1 MICCSSRT
9 LGLLAF
15 AVGTLAIAQ
24 DPKPA
29 GTIPSS
35 FRAFVAADGR
45 FEKGSPRN
53 RADKM
58 HCLIVDNALNPTV
71 AVFSRLPPMLGNEKQ
86 APANPEVSKLAL
98 KLNELVT
105 DKELKAARLGSFVI
119 FLTLGK
125 EYPEDEKR
133 DEAAD
138 QARAL
143 SSQLKTLGV
152 PFALAPGKSE
162 DVTAWGIGEKDTLT
176 VVFYREMK
184 TIERWTF
191 TAEKPLGDDDV
202 KAIAAAVEKEL
213 RAKK

>member
-1 MICCSSRT
+1 MLRRSSRI
-9 LGLLAF
+9 LGMMACAFGALAC
-15 AVGTLAIAQ
+15 AQ

-29 GTIPSS
+29 DVIPSS
-35 FRAFVAADGR
+35 FRAFVATDGR

-58 HCLIVDNALNPTV
+58 HCLVVDNALNPVV
-71 AVFSRLPPMLGNEKQ
+71 AVFSRLPPMLATNNQ
-86 APANPEVSKLAL
+86 PVPNPEVSKLAV

-105 DKELKAARLGSFVI
+105 DKELKAVRLGAFVI

-133 DEAAD
+133 DESAQ
-138 QARAL
+138 QARDL

-162 DVTAWGIGEKDTLT
+162 ATAAWNIGEKDTLT

-184 TIERWTF
+184 PIQRWSF
-191 TAEKPLGDDDV
+191 TADKPLGDDDV
-202 KAIAAAVEKEL
+202 KAIAAAIEKEL

>member
-1 MICCSSRT
+1 MIRRTSRT
-9 LGLLAF
+9 FCLLALAVGPLAF
-15 AVGTLAIAQ
+15 AQA
-24 DPKPA
+24 PKPA
-29 GTIPSS
+29 ADAIPSS
-35 FRAFVAADGR
+35 FRAFVATDDR

-58 HCLIVDNALNPTV
+58 HCLVVDNALNPVV
-71 AVFSRLPPMLGNEKQ
+71 AVFSRLPPMVGDDK
-86 APANPEVSKLAL
+86 PTANPEVAKLAS

-105 DKELKAARLGSFVI
+105 DKELKAVRFGAFVV

-125 EYPEDEKR
+125 EYHEDDKR
-133 DEAAD
+133 DAAAK
-138 QARAL
+138 QARDL

-152 PFALAPGKSE
+152 PFALAAGKSE
-162 DVTAWGIGEKDTLT
+162 AVTEWAIGDKDTLT

-184 TIERWTF
+184 TLQKWTF

-202 KAIAAAVEKEL
+202 KAISAAVEKEL